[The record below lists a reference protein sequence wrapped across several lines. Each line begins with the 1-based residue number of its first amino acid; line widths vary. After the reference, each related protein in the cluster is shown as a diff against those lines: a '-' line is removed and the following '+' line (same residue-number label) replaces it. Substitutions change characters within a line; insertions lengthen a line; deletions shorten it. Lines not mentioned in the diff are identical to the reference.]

1 MDKWVADEAGTE
13 VSMLPIGQLA
23 CVSTVPVRVSPE
35 LDHTLVPLRETWA
48 KVPFPEFQ
56 GFLVEPE
63 LYEAVGHCTGQL
75 WITSLSCRRVETPG
89 ISSPKWLKW
98 KR

>member
-1 MDKWVADEAGTE
+1 MCIDPHTWNHDGHAVDFVWEAKLYTMDKWVADEAGTE
-13 VSMLPIGQLA
+13 VSTLPTGQLA

-63 LYEAVGHCTGQL
+63 AVGHCTG
-75 WITSLSCRRVETPG
+75 
-89 ISSPKWLKW
+89 WL
-98 KR
+98 

>member
-1 MDKWVADEAGTE
+1 MLMTLFERLMGNWVAEEAGTE
-13 VSMLPIGQLA
+13 VSMLLTGQLT

-63 LYEAVGHCTGQL
+63 LDEA
-75 WITSLSCRRVETPG
+75 IALSTIEMQDG
-89 ISSPKWLKW
+89 NS
-98 KR
+98 